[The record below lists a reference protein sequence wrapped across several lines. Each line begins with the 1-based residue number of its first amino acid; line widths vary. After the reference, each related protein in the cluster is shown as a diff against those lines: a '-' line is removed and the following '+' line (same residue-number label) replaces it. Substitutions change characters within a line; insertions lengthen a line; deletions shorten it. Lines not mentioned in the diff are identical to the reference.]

1 MTGTN
6 ASETNATGSHLTG
19 AIAPADPITDP
30 GVQPDLVAI
39 DLRTAVMR
47 TSRRLRIEATG
58 DVITPGQY
66 TVLAHL
72 SAGSQTLRELAERE
86 HVQAP
91 SMTRIVNALTDQ
103 GFVSRQAHPGDGR
116 QVQVS
121 ITQAG
126 REALAEARSQRTAW
140 LAQRVAGLSEEDR
153 LTLSRAAL
161 IMQEMSAK

>member
-1 MTGTN
+1 MTAKDAVTATN
-6 ASETNATGSHLTG
+6 AAFNTTDHEPQ
-19 AIAPADPITDP
+19 AIRADA
-30 GVQPDLVAI
+30 LAI

-72 SAGSQTLRELAERE
+72 NAGSQTLRELAERE

-91 SMTRIVNALTDQ
+91 SMTRIVNALTEQ
-103 GFVSRQAHPGDGR
+103 GFASRQAHPGDGR
-116 QVQVS
+116 QVRIS
-121 ITQAG
+121 ITAAG
-126 REALAEARSQRTAW
+126 QEVLAEARSQRTAW

-153 LTLSRAAL
+153 LTLSRAAH

>member
-1 MTGTN
+1 MTGAN
-6 ASETNATGSHLTG
+6 AAAKP
-19 AIAPADPITDP
+19 AIDPDI
-30 GVQPDLVAI
+30 QPDILAI

-72 SAGSQTLRELAERE
+72 NVAPQSLRELADRE

-91 SMTRIVNALTDQ
+91 SMTRIVNALTEQ
-103 GFVSRQAHPGDGR
+103 GFVSRQANPADGR
-116 QVQVS
+116 QVQIS
-121 ITQAG
+121 ITEQG
-126 REALAEARSQRTAW
+126 RDVLAEARSQRTAW

-153 LTLSRAAL
+153 LVLSRAAR

>member
-1 MTGTN
+1 MNAMTSPV
-6 ASETNATGSHLTG
+6 ASELDS
-19 AIAPADPITDP
+19 I
-30 GVQPDLVAI
+30 QPDTLAI

-72 SAGSQTLRELAERE
+72 RVKSQTLRELADQE

-103 GFVSRQAHPGDGR
+103 GFASRAPHPEDGR
-116 QVQVS
+116 QTRVS
-121 ITQAG
+121 ITPAG
-126 REALAEARSQRTAW
+126 EAVLAEARSQRTAW
-140 LAQRVAGLSEEDR
+140 LAQRVAGLSDEDR
-153 LTLSRAAL
+153 RTLSRAAH
-161 IMQEMSAK
+161 IMQELSAR